1 MDKIIV
7 RLLKQWG
14 SHNSGEVAGFAPHVA
29 TKLIS
34 QGYAEL
40 HPRPEPINPPA
51 TLDEQTD
58 AGDPPKP
65 APAAAAP
72 KKSVTTK
79 KSS

>member
-1 MDKIIV
+1 MGKTIV

-14 SHNSGEVAGFAPHVA
+14 SHNPGEVAGFAPHVA

-40 HPRPEPINPPA
+40 HPRPEPIKPPA
-51 TLDEQTD
+51 TLDEQAD

-65 APAAAAP
+65 APAAAS
-72 KKSVTTK
+72 KKSTTK